1 VSRRHRRGQLVRT
14 LLKPHRYGTILATA
28 AAFLLLIA
36 LQSVHSFAAAAVLAA
51 AVVVLTP
58 VFMLRTWLHRRSLTP
73 EQRQTERDAAAAE
86 HARDA
91 ALARQKRDI
100 PGALLS
106 IAFLVLELAILILA
120 LALGVTWLP
129 SLFASP
135 LDDPNGWGGALGGA
149 LAVAAALF
157 LVWPL
162 DRLAKRLTG
171 LSPLAALGDI
181 GSSF

>member
-1 VSRRHRRGQLVRT
+1 MSRLRRRRGQLVRT

-36 LQSVHSFAAAAVLAA
+36 LQSVHSFTAAAILAA

-58 VFMLRTWLHRRSLTP
+58 VFMFRTWLHRRSLTP
-73 EQRQTERDAAAAE
+73 EQRQSERDAAAAE
-86 HARDA
+86 DARDA
-91 ALARQKRDI
+91 ARARQKRDI

-106 IAFLVLELAILILA
+106 LAFLVLELAILILA

-129 SLFASP
+129 SLFAPP
-135 LDDPNGWGGALGGA
+135 LDDPNGWGGALA
-149 LAVAAALF
+149 LAAALV

-181 GSSF
+181 GSSISG